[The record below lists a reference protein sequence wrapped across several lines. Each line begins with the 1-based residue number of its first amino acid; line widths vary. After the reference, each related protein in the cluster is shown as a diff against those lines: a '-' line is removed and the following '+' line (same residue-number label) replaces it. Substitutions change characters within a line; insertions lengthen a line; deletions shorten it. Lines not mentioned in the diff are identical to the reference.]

1 MPQPSQVTES
11 AGRESF
17 WSLVL
22 ASLRYRDFRLVWLG
36 SVTEHL
42 GEFMQTAGILWLVNE
57 LTHSPLMLT
66 VVGSVRFIPMLV
78 FPIIGGVVADRVNR
92 RNLLMAALLGAALL
106 SVGLTL
112 LVVTDIIA
120 LWHLIVINSLGG
132 VLLSFNHPAR
142 HAIVPNL
149 VERKHLLNAISL
161 DTLSVQASGMVGLL
175 ASGYLIVHLG
185 VSSIFALRAFG
196 CLLAILWLLGARIPA
211 TPPGI
216 RVQAPLYSLAEG
228 LRYLRANRI
237 ILSLLVLYIV
247 PWLVMNTMTTFMPVF
262 AKDILR
268 VGAISYGYL
277 QSAPGLGALI
287 FLIALTMLTY
297 YRGKVKVLFGAT
309 AIMGVG
315 LIGFSA
321 SPWLFLSLP
330 LLVVTG
336 GMQTTLMA
344 VNTTLIQGYVPD
356 ELRGR
361 ITSWREVTMGI
372 GPTSSILFGIIAQYT
387 GVPISLGLLGGLCLM
402 VFLLLIVFSRQFK
415 DIG

>member
-17 WSLVL
+17 RSLML

-36 SVTEHL
+36 SVAEHL

-78 FPIIGGVVADRVNR
+78 FPVIGGVVADRVNR

-112 LVVTDIIA
+112 LVVTDIIV
-120 LWHLIVINSLGG
+120 LWHLIVINFLGG

-196 CLLAILWLLGARIPA
+196 CLLAILWLLGTRIPA
-211 TPPGI
+211 TPPGT

-237 ILSLLVLYIV
+237 ILSLLVLYLV

-262 AKDILR
+262 AEDILR
-268 VGAISYGYL
+268 VGAIGYGYL

>member
-161 DTLSVQASGMVGLL
+161 DTLSVQASGMVGL
-175 ASGYLIVHLG
+175 
-185 VSSIFALRAFG
+185 
-196 CLLAILWLLGARIPA
+196 
-211 TPPGI
+211 
-216 RVQAPLYSLAEG
+216 
-228 LRYLRANRI
+228 
-237 ILSLLVLYIV
+237 
-247 PWLVMNTMTTFMPVF
+247 
-262 AKDILR
+262 
-268 VGAISYGYL
+268 
-277 QSAPGLGALI
+277 
-287 FLIALTMLTY
+287 
-297 YRGKVKVLFGAT
+297 
-309 AIMGVG
+309 
-315 LIGFSA
+315 
-321 SPWLFLSLP
+321 
-330 LLVVTG
+330 
-336 GMQTTLMA
+336 
-344 VNTTLIQGYVPD
+344 
-356 ELRGR
+356 
-361 ITSWREVTMGI
+361 
-372 GPTSSILFGIIAQYT
+372 
-387 GVPISLGLLGGLCLM
+387 
-402 VFLLLIVFSRQFK
+402 
-415 DIG
+415 